1 MNSYMFNDQGT
12 QDNHTDRNIKMDC
25 TSKWFE
31 VVGPIIGRNVGEY
44 INNIQKTETGSSYKY
59 GNSIYKMKIQ
69 SGLYGNIKA
78 KPYFLKEQYEKTMTE
93 ISNTKNSDGL
103 SGQDKME
110 MNLTKID
117 EGIIALTDINVRNC
131 IQRIQKEIDVPI
143 TEEEIQY
150 YRDNQYPSALQV
162 ELVRL
167 YYANYFNNYRDLK
180 LVNRREYIIL
190 MLLLKKKL
198 LIEAGYDK
206 DSNEF
211 TDCILPYIL
220 TGNLEESVNT
230 RLIRNNKFISKRTK

>member
-1 MNSYMFNDQGT
+1 M
-12 QDNHTDRNIKMDC
+12 H
-25 TSKWFE
+25 
-31 VVGPIIGRNVGEY
+31 
-44 INNIQKTETGSSYKY
+44 
-59 GNSIYKMKIQ
+59 
-69 SGLYGNIKA
+69 
-78 KPYFLKEQYEKTMTE
+78 YFLKEQYEKTMTE

-117 EGIIALTDINVRNC
+117 EGVITLTDINVKNC
-131 IQRIQKEIDVPI
+131 IRRIQKEIDVPI

-150 YRDNQYPSALQV
+150 YRDNQYPSTLQV

-230 RLIRNNKFISKRTK
+230 RLIGNNKFISKLQPNSMYRYLIEKKYKHIQEIKPDVILSLLSSIINTNFTYVVYERQDMLGKPIEYNEDRISDELLFFLKNI